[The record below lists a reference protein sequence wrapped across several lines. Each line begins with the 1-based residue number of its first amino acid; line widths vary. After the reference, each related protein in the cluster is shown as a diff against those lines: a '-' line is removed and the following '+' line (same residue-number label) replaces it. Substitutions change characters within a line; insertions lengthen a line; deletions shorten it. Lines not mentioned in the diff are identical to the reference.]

1 MQNITPRYQEVAVDF
16 AAKIAEGNYKQGD
29 KIYARSA
36 LASQYGVSSETA
48 RRAIC
53 VLSDIGVVEAVKG
66 SGVVILSVEK
76 AVEFVKHY
84 SEASSITTL
93 KQELL
98 DSIEKQKEE
107 LDRFATAINELT
119 DRAERYREVNPFTPY
134 KIIIDSS
141 CTKLGL
147 SIAETN
153 FWHHTGATIIAIHQ
167 GEDLVIS
174 PGPYAV
180 LTEGTILYYYG
191 EQNCV
196 ERVYSFLTK

>member
-1 MQNITPRYQEVAVDF
+1 MSSGTRYQEVAVDF
-16 AAKIAEGNYKQGD
+16 AAKIAAGDYKQGD

-76 AVEFVKHY
+76 AVEFVRHY
-84 SEASSITTL
+84 NEASTVETL

-98 DSIEKQKEE
+98 ESINKQKEE
-107 LDRFATAINELT
+107 LDRFAQAINELT
-119 DRAERYREVNPFTPY
+119 DKAERYREVNPFTPY
-134 KIIIDSS
+134 KITIGSN
-141 CTKLGL
+141 CTKLRL

-153 FWHHTGATIIAIHQ
+153 FWHHTGATIIAIYQ
-167 GEDLVIS
+167 GDELIIS

-180 LTEGTILYYYG
+180 LTEGAILYYFG